1 MGGLTF
7 EKLAIVLVIALIVLG
22 PERLPTYAQ
31 KLGEFVKNMKRM
43 TDGAKERV
51 KDEMGEE
58 YDEVNW
64 KQLDPRQYDPR
75 KIIRDALVE
84 EERSPEARRAR
95 AVAASRKRRETR
107 ESNLANPDGLDED
120 VADVAGTAG
129 VAALAGVASLV
140 TQGFH
145 YDDEAT

>member
-22 PERLPTYAQ
+22 PERLPHYAQ
-31 KLGEFVKNMKRM
+31 KLGEFVKSLKRM
-43 TDGAKERV
+43 TDGAKDRV

-58 YDEVNW
+58 YDEVDW

-75 KIIRDALVE
+75 RIIRDALIE

-95 AVAASRKRRETR
+95 AIAASRTR
-107 ESNLANPDGLDED
+107 PRSDATD
-120 VADVAGTAG
+120 AARTVAGG
-129 VAALAGVASLV
+129 AAASV
-140 TQGFH
+140 IGAAAFVEQDFH
-145 YDDEAT
+145 FDDEAT

>member
-7 EKLAIVLVIALIVLG
+7 EKLAIVLVVALVVLG
-22 PERLPTYAQ
+22 PERLPVYAQ
-31 KLGEFVKNMKRM
+31 KLGELVKSVKRM

-58 YDEVNW
+58 YDEVDW

-75 KIIRDALVE
+75 RIIRDALTE

-95 AVAASRKRRETR
+95 AIAASRARVRPEEPSTDTVA
-107 ESNLANPDGLDED
+107 NLGIA
-120 VADVAGTAG
+120 ATAFID
-129 VAALAGVASLV
+129 
-140 TQGFH
+140 QDFQ

>member
-22 PERLPTYAQ
+22 PERLPIYAQ
-31 KLGEFVKNMKRM
+31 KLGEFVKSVKRM

-51 KDEMGEE
+51 KEEMG
-58 YDEVNW
+58 DEFNEVDW

-75 KIIRDALVE
+75 RIIREALVE

-95 AVAASRKRRETR
+95 AIAASRVRQRSAPTH
-107 ESNLANPDGLDED
+107 
-120 VADVAGTAG
+120 AGTTAS
-129 VAALAGVASLV
+129 VAAV
-140 TQGFH
+140 TGATGITHGSSGSNVNAVPADFH
-145 YDDEAT
+145 FDDEAT

>member
-22 PERLPTYAQ
+22 PERLPVYAQ
-31 KLGEFVKNMKRM
+31 KLGEFVKSIKRM

-51 KDEMGEE
+51 KEEMGDE
-58 YDEVNW
+58 YDQVDW

-75 KIIRDALVE
+75 RIIREALVE

-95 AVAASRKRRETR
+95 AIAASRVRQR
-107 ESNLANPDGLDED
+107 SALADAEGTTDIAAT
-120 VADVAGTAG
+120 VAAGAG
-129 VAALAGVASLV
+129 VSASGTGANSV
-140 TQGFH
+140 QSDFY

>member
-1 MGGLTF
+1 MGGLTL

-31 KLGEFVKNMKRM
+31 KLGEFVRNLKRM
-43 TDGAKERV
+43 TESAKDRV

-58 YDEVNW
+58 YDEVDW

-75 KIIRDALVE
+75 KIIREALVE

-95 AVAASRKRRETR
+95 AIAAARRRRQER
-107 ESNLANPDGLDED
+107 MLDES
-120 VADVAGTAG
+120 ADSGETEHITTTEASTAAPG
-129 VAALAGVASLV
+129 QISEE
-140 TQGFH
+140 F
-145 YDDEAT
+145 YFDDEAT